1 MSAPSASTTPTPP
14 TPTSPTTTHFRACNL
29 CEAICGLAIEHDGA
43 KVVSIRGDKED
54 GFSRGH
60 ICPKALALKDVHE
73 DPDRLRT
80 PVRREGDRFVE
91 VSWEEAF
98 ADIGARLRKVR
109 REHGKDAIGFCQGNP
124 VLHNYGAS
132 IYAQTMLPWAL
143 GTKNRFS
150 STSVDNLPRML
161 VSRWMYGNQAVIGVP
176 DLDRTSYFLVLGANP
191 MASNGSLMT
200 APDLPHRLK
209 ALRERGGRLVVV
221 DPRRTE
227 TAAVADEHHFIR
239 PGRDALFL
247 LALLQTI
254 FAERL
259 ERVERATVRLHGV
272 DKVRALVAAWTPERV
287 APLTGIDADDIRRI
301 ARDFA
306 RASSAVCY
314 GRMGVSVQAFGALAI
329 WLIDVLNLVTGHM
342 DRPGGSMYTT
352 PAVDLV
358 GIATRIGQP
367 GSFDAYR
374 SRVRGLP
381 EFNGELPIVTLAE
394 EIETRGPGQVR
405 ALVITAHNPVLSAP
419 NGRRL
424 DEALAG
430 LDFMVAIDIY
440 VNETT
445 RHAHYIL
452 PSTTALEHDHYDMA
466 LHAFGVRNTSR
477 WNPALFTPAAGTL
490 HDWEIYL
497 RLCAE
502 LVDGGGVAGGLARRL
517 VLRAGRTL
525 TPRRIVDLLLRIGP
539 HRLSVARLER
549 APHGVDLGA
558 LEPRLAKLLATESGD
573 VDLAPAA
580 LVADVPRLAA
590 QAAEWAAVAAAGG
603 ATGTGANG
611 ALELIGRRDLRSNNS
626 WMHNS
631 LRLVKG
637 KERCTLYMHPK
648 DAAAR
653 GLTHGQE
660 VELRGAAGAIAA
672 PLEVTDA
679 VMPGIVSLP
688 HGWGHGRERV
698 QLGVARRHPG
708 ISVNDVTDVHAID
721 AVCGTAVLNGVAVEV
736 VAAEVVA
743 AR

>member
-1 MSAPSASTTPTPP
+1 MTSTTSPPPP
-14 TPTSPTTTHFRACNL
+14 TTQTHFRACNL
-29 CEAICGLAIEHDGA
+29 CEAICGLAIEHEGG
-43 KVVSIRGDKED
+43 KIVSIRGDKDD

-60 ICPKALALKDVHE
+60 ICPKALALKDVYE
-73 DPDRLRT
+73 DPDRLRK

-98 ADIGARLRKVR
+98 ADIGARLRQVR
-109 REHGKDAIGFCQGNP
+109 REHGKDAVGFCQGNP

-132 IYAQTMLPWAL
+132 IYAQSFLPWAL

-150 STSVDNLPRML
+150 SASVDNLPRML

-200 APDLPHRLK
+200 APDLPRRLK
-209 ALRERGGRLVVV
+209 ALRERGGRLVVI

-259 ERVERATVRLHGV
+259 ERLERATVRLHGV
-272 DKVRALVAAWTPERV
+272 EEVRALVAAWTPERV
-287 APLTGIDADDIRRI
+287 APLTGIAAEDIRRV

-306 RASSAVCY
+306 RATQAVCY
-314 GRMGVSVQAFGALAI
+314 GRMGVSVQEFGALAV

-342 DRPGGSMYTT
+342 DCPGGAMFTT

-358 GIATRIGQP
+358 GLATKIGQP
-367 GSFDAYR
+367 GSFDAFR

-394 EIETRGPGQVR
+394 EIETPGAGQVR

-430 LDFMVAIDIY
+430 LDFMVAVDIY

-452 PSTTALEHDHYDMA
+452 PPTTALEHDHYDLA
-466 LHAFGVRNTSR
+466 LHAFGIRNTSR
-477 WNPALFTPAAGTL
+477 WNEALFAPPAGAL

-497 RLCAE
+497 KLCAE
-502 LVDGGGVAGGLARRL
+502 LVDEGAAGGLARRL
-517 VLRAGRTL
+517 VLRAGKTL
-525 TPRRIVDLLLRIGP
+525 TPRRIVDLLLRLGP
-539 HRLSVARLER
+539 HPLTVAKLER

-558 LEPRLAKLLATESGD
+558 LEPRLATLLATESGD
-573 VDLAPAA
+573 VELAPAP
-580 LVADVPRLAA
+580 LLADLPRLEAR
-590 QAAEWAAVAAAGG
+590 AAAWSAAG
-603 ATGTGANG
+603 ASGT
-611 ALELIGRRDLRSNNS
+611 LELIGRRDLRSNNS

-653 GLTHGQE
+653 GLAQGQE

-698 QLGVARRHPG
+698 QLAVAQRHPG
-708 ISVNDVTDVHAID
+708 ISVNDVNDVNAID
-721 AVCGTAVLNGVAVEV
+721 PVCGTAVLNGVAVEV
-736 VAAEVVA
+736 VAAS
-743 AR
+743 